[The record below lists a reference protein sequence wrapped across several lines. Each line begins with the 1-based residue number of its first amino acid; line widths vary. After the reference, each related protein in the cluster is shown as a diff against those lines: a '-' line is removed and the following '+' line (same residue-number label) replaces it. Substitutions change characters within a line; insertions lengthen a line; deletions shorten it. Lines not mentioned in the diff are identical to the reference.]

1 MLKEAM
7 VLKETYK
14 VTVNQHVSNPLYK
27 SPDECLIPLTCKDVK
42 ALERLAERFRFLISL
57 AFAWSDVTIS
67 RLSFQGNENLFFRGQ
82 RKCSVVEM
90 LHFTFHRY
98 ASSQNV
104 LSRIFSS

>member
-14 VTVNQHVSNPLYK
+14 VTVKQHVKNLLYK
-27 SPDECLIPLTCKDVK
+27 SPEECLIPLTFQDVK
-42 ALERLAERFRFLISL
+42 ALERLAERFRFLISF

-67 RLSFQGNENLFFRGQ
+67 LLSFQGKESVFFRGQ
-82 RKCSVVEM
+82 RKWSVVEM
-90 LHFTFHRY
+90 LHFIFHRY

-104 LSRIFSS
+104 LFSS